1 MRAFLFQKTHST
13 HHKRQQAAMQ
23 RHQRQSLLALLGL
36 ALLLAVVDAF
46 VPAARPAATIQRQQ
60 RRGASPV
67 AAAAAQRP
75 EPGQEAAEGRRA
87 SVEGSVGF
95 WLHRAWTLVAPLGVM
110 VALPLA
116 GAPTRWVLRLDGV
129 GFETL
134 VDLSIN

>member
-1 MRAFLFQKTHST
+1 
-13 HHKRQQAAMQ
+13 MQ

-46 VPAARPAATIQRQQ
+46 VPAPVPAATIQRRQQ
-60 RRGASPV
+60 QWGASPV
-67 AAAAAQRP
+67 AAAAQRP

-95 WLHRAWTLVAPLGVM
+95 WLRRAWTLVAPLGVM

-116 GAPTRWVLRLDGV
+116 GAPMRWVLRFDGGWV
-129 GFETL
+129 
-134 VDLSIN
+134 